1 MSWWGKILGGI
12 FGYLANGPF
21 GALFGALLGHALDS
35 LGTVSSNSKRRTAHR
50 QKISAYTTKANYF
63 SSTFYIMGHVCK
75 ADGHVSADE
84 IRVATMIMD
93 RMGLDKSQRE
103 KAILLFNEGKKPS
116 FPVNQVL
123 KKLRDSCLSQ
133 KNLLRMFMEIQ
144 IMSAMADG
152 ELSKVERQLLL
163 HISERLGILQ
173 TEYQRIEDRVRVA
186 MNLTDKEE
194 VGERTHS
201 GKSIRD
207 AYTYLGVNKGAS
219 DREVKKAY
227 RRLLSQHH
235 PDKLVSKGLPEEMMK
250 LATQKTHEIIQAYEV
265 ICVAR
270 GI

>member
-12 FGYLANGPF
+12 FGYLVSGPF
-21 GALFGALLGHALDS
+21 GALFGAFLGHALDS
-35 LGTVSSNSKRRTAHR
+35 LGAVSNNSKKRTAHR
-50 QKISAYTTKANYF
+50 QKISAYTAKANYF

-84 IRVATMIMD
+84 IQVATMIMD
-93 RMGLDKSQRE
+93 RMGLDKLQRE
-103 KAILLFNEGKKPS
+103 KAIRLFNEGKKPS

-123 KKLRDSCLSQ
+123 KKLRNSCLSQ

-144 IMSAMADG
+144 IMAAMADG
-152 ELSKVERQLLL
+152 EISKVEHQLLL
-163 HISERLGILQ
+163 HISEHLGILHS
-173 TEYQRIEDRVRVA
+173 EYRYIEDRVRVT
-186 MNLTDKEE
+186 MNIPNNKEVSE
-194 VGERTHS
+194 YTHS
-201 GKSIRD
+201 VKSIND
-207 AYTYLGVNKGAS
+207 AYTYLGIKKDAS
-219 DREVKKAY
+219 DRDVKKAY

-265 ICVAR
+265 ICIAR